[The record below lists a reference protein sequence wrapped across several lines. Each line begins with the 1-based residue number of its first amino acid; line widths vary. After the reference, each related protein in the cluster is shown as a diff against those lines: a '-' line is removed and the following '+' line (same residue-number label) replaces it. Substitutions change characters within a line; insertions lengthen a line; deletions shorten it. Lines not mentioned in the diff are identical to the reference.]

1 MQWSGMTSALAEVAR
16 QSDAAARRAREAL
29 VLAVRQA
36 AAEGMT
42 QAQIAAEIGRSQPE
56 VSRLLHFHGTTP
68 LARRQRASRTQI
80 VRLIAG
86 AGGTDVRVFGSVARG
101 DDSEVSDVDLLFA
114 MRRPLSLIELGHLE
128 GQITELVQVS
138 VDLVPESSLRPD
150 ARDRV
155 LAEAVAL

>member
-1 MQWSGMTSALAEVAR
+1 MLWSGMTSTLAEVAR

-36 AAEGMT
+36 AAEGIT

-56 VSRLLHFHGTTP
+56 VSRLLHFHGMTP
-68 LARRQRASRTQI
+68 LARRLRASRTEI
-80 VRLIAG
+80 VRLIAD

-114 MRRPLSLIELGHLE
+114 MRRPMSLLDLGHLE
-128 GQITELVQVS
+128 ERIAQLLQVS
-138 VDLVPESSLRPD
+138 VDLVPESSLRP
-150 ARDRV
+150 AVREQV
-155 LAEAVAL
+155 LTEAVAL